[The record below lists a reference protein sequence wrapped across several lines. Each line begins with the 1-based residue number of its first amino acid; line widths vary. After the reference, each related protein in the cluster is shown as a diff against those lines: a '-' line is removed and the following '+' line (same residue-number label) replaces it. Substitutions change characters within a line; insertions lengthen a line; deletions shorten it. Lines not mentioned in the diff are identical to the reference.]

1 MVGMAV
7 STELILPLSVQQIF
21 EIIPHRY
28 PFLLVDRVTEFGDGE
43 YIVGYKNVSAN
54 EPFFNGH
61 FPGRPIMP
69 GLLII
74 EAIAQLGCVYTK
86 LATGGS
92 APDSLMVLTGADG
105 ARFRRPVVPG
115 DQLKLEIRGFKRKG
129 NHWKITGTATVEG
142 ELAASATV
150 TASEIKA
157 GS

>member
-1 MVGMAV
+1 M
-7 STELILPLSVQQIF
+7 PLSVEQIC

-28 PFLLVDRVTEFGDGE
+28 PFLLIDRVTEFCDGE
-43 YIVGYKNVSAN
+43 CIVGYKNVSAN

-86 LATGGS
+86 LIKGGS
-92 APDSLMVLTGADG
+92 EPDSLMVLTGADG

-115 DQLKLEIRGFKRKG
+115 DQLKLEVKEFRRKR
-129 NHWKITGTATVEG
+129 NHWKISGTATVEG
-142 ELAASATV
+142 ELACAATV